1 MAVLDVEKLVAEAN
15 QHLKLQQKIHPE
27 DPLLSAV
34 TLQNVLL
41 QAQVDFLN
49 RKMEEQLHL
58 FDAAS
63 EQQIKRAKQVAA
75 SLITNAGNHIEQQL
89 DKAAKRWETR
99 LKTAGQQ
106 MEADLRQTA
115 WIVKLGGYLLLA
127 AGTIAF
133 GLALG
138 TLLWPILPVLPHK
151 G

>member
-15 QHLKLQQKIHPE
+15 QHLKLQQKIHPD

-41 QAQVDFLN
+41 QAQMDFLN
-49 RKMEEQLHL
+49 RKMEENLHL
-58 FDAAS
+58 FNAAS
-63 EQQIKRAKQVAA
+63 EQQIEQAKQVAA

-89 DKAAKRWETR
+89 NQAAQHWETR

-106 MEADLRQTA
+106 VEADLRQTA
-115 WIVKLGGYLLLA
+115 WIAKFGGYLLLA

-138 TLLWPILPVLPHK
+138 TLLWPILPHK